1 MISEPMASVTFDGVT
16 KRFNDSFTA
25 VDNLDLEIHDGEFMI
40 LVGPSGCGKSTSLRL
55 LAGLEDAD
63 EGEIKVD
70 GEVVNDVAPRD
81 RDMAMVFQNYAL
93 YPHMTVT
100 ENIIF
105 GLRVRGTRKKDAMPL
120 VKDAAEMLGLGGLLG
135 RKPRELSGGQRQR
148 VALARAIVRKPKV
161 FLLDEPLSN
170 LDAQL
175 RAETRVQLQALHQRL
190 GATFVYVTHDQVE
203 GMTMGDRIAIMRD
216 GVLQQLAPPK
226 ELYDHPANIYVAG
239 FIGSLKMNFVP
250 VGIED
255 GMVRAS
261 SFSFPVPRPVEA
273 REAILGI
280 RPEHFSERAEDGMP
294 TLPLHVEIVEVLGSD
309 QLLYGKSGTD
319 AMVARVSAQRSIS
332 PGDTVTLGI
341 EQHSV
346 HLFDRETERALV

>member
-1 MISEPMASVTFDGVT
+1 MIPESMASVTFDGVT
-16 KRFNDSFTA
+16 KRFNDGFTA
-25 VDNLDLEIHDGEFMI
+25 VDKLDLDIHDGEFMI

-63 EGEIKVD
+63 EGQISVD
-70 GEVVNDVAPRD
+70 GQVVNDIAPRD

-93 YPHMTVT
+93 YPHMTVAD
-100 ENIIF
+100 NIMF
-105 GLRVRGTRKKDAMPL
+105 GLQVRGTRKKDAMPL
-120 VKDAAEMLGLGGLLG
+120 VRDTAEMLGLGSLLG

-148 VALARAIVRKPKV
+148 VALARAIVRDPKV

-190 GATFVYVTHDQVE
+190 GATFIYVTHDQVE
-203 GMTMGDRIAIMRD
+203 GMTMGDRIAVMRD

-226 ELYDHPANIYVAG
+226 ELYDHPANVYVAG

-255 GMVRAS
+255 GIVKAS
-261 SFSFPVPRPVEA
+261 SFSFPVPRPVQA
-273 REAILGI
+273 REGILGI
-280 RPEHFSERAEDGMP
+280 RPEHFSERIEDGMP
-294 TLPLHVEIVEVLGSD
+294 SLPLLVEIVEVLGSD

-319 AMVARVSAQRSIS
+319 SLVARVSAQRNIA
-332 PGDTVTLGI
+332 PGDTVTLGL
-341 EQHSV
+341 EQQSV
-346 HLFDRETERALV
+346 HLFDRATEQALL